1 MNILILTAKYGMGHY
16 TASMALKQE
25 LENENTHVE
34 VIDFFD
40 VIFPKMKTI
49 IYGTFN
55 FLVSKC
61 SRVYNFFYK
70 FTANTD
76 AAPFQNIM
84 EKRIE
89 KILQERDVDIIIST
103 FPICSKYISAY
114 KKSNNPNLKLYTYI
128 TDIEVNKEWIT
139 NQTDSYFVA
148 SNETKTQMIK
158 NGIQEENIKVVGI
171 PVRKEFK
178 EKVNHKNKKEILIM
192 GGGLGLI
199 PDIDK
204 SIEELAQNQ
213 DIHITLLAGKNKKI
227 FDKYHGKYSNI
238 TVIRYTDEVYKY
250 MKKAELIITKA
261 GGITLFEAIHSN
273 TPMYVLYP
281 FLSQEIGNAKF
292 VENKGLGKVIWK
304 KTENAIIPIIK
315 LLNTPVELELMKENM
330 DKIKDELE
338 QVSVIDVY
346 KESVA
351 KW

>member
-16 TASMALKQE
+16 TASMSLKQE
-25 LENENTHVE
+25 LENKNTHVE

-40 VIFPKMKTI
+40 IIFPKMKTI

-76 AAPFQNIM
+76 SAPFKSIM

-89 KILQERDVDIIIST
+89 KLLQEKNVDIIIST

-148 SNETKTQMIK
+148 SNETKIQMMK
-158 NGIQEENIKVVGI
+158 NGISEENIKVVGI

-178 EKVNHKNKKEILIM
+178 ENINSKNKKEIVIM

-204 SIEELAQNQ
+204 SIEELAQNE
-213 DIHITLLAGKNKKI
+213 DIHITLLAGKNQRI
-227 FDKYHGKYSNI
+227 FNKYYGKYTNI
-238 TVIRYTDEVYKY
+238 TVIGYTNEVYKY

-273 TPMYVLYP
+273 TPIYIVYP

-304 KTENAIIPIIK
+304 KTENAIKPIIK
-315 LLNTPVELELMKENM
+315 LLNTPVELEIMRENM
-330 DKIKDELE
+330 DKIKNELE
-338 QVSVIDVY
+338 PISVIDAY

-351 KW
+351 K